1 MQDGR
6 NVDLDPQQCRVLLTA
21 ATIDTQAN
29 APCAVQS
36 LARLLSTFV
45 PPIPPLV
52 RPPFGWQRDPHVLT
66 REISPEKQ
74 CHRRGGTRGT
84 GTLRPTKI
92 EEDGVRPVL
101 TLTQHTELHL
111 NVYYHI
117 GGRVLLPSFMR
128 FVGPSSAVMHWKNR
142 TMTVPGTMEQAHGA
156 GANK

>member
-1 MQDGR
+1 M
-6 NVDLDPQQCRVLLTA
+6 DLDPQQCRVLPTA
-21 ATIDTQAN
+21 ATTHTQAN
-29 APCAVQS
+29 VPCAVQS
-36 LARLLSTFV
+36 LTRLLSTFV

-74 CHRRGGTRGT
+74 CHRRRGT

-117 GGRVLLPSFMR
+117 GGRVLRNVSHLPR
-128 FVGPSSAVMHWKNR
+128 PPTTLQESSLTIEQWDPRSRVVWRQAVSIQK
-142 TMTVPGTMEQAHGA
+142 Q
-156 GANK
+156 